1 MHFGF
6 LKDAEGNVIEEN
18 TFYVLF
24 YWLFFHKICGNSNDN
39 VLR

>member
-18 TFYVLF
+18 KFYVLY
-24 YWLFFHKICGNSNDN
+24 YWLVFHYICDNSTD
-39 VLR
+39 LR